1 VRWQHPE
8 RGLVSPGEFIE
19 IAEEN
24 GAILP
29 IGRWVLREA
38 CREAASWSTIDRS
51 VFLCVNVSARE
62 IQQPGFVTAV
72 REALSEAGMAASRL
86 SLEITETALL
96 RATPKTIAT
105 LEELRHLGVRIVIDD
120 FGTGYFS
127 LSHLRQFPVDI
138 LKIASE
144 FVQVPEGDAKTSALA
159 GAIVALGSS
168 LEIRTVAEGIETEDQ
183 AKRMRDLG
191 CAYGQGYHF
200 AQPTP
205 GEEVANGAFDALT
218 GGHRAVTNGTAPTH
232 AFRAPFG
239 GFARRAMASGR
250 GVSPA

>member
-1 VRWQHPE
+1 ML
-8 RGLVSPGEFIE
+8 G
-19 IAEEN
+19 
-24 GAILP
+24 
-29 IGRWVLREA
+29 EA
-38 CREAASWSTIDRS
+38 CREAASWTSIDRS

-72 REALSEAGMAASRL
+72 REALSDAGMPATRL

-96 RATPKTIAT
+96 RATPKTIGT
-105 LEELRHLGVRIVIDD
+105 LEELRQLGVRIVIDD

-144 FVQVPEGDAKTSALA
+144 FVQVPESDAKTSALA
-159 GAIVALGSS
+159 GAIVALGRS

-183 AKRMRDLG
+183 AQRMRGLG

-205 GEEVANGAFDALT
+205 GTEVANGAFDALLPE
-218 GGHRAVTNGTAPTH
+218 GRAAAETRSDRHV
-232 AFRAPFG
+232 FRAPFG
-239 GFARRAMASGR
+239 GFARRSL
-250 GVSPA
+250 PARSEATPAA

>member
-1 VRWQHPE
+1 
-8 RGLVSPGEFIE
+8 
-19 IAEEN
+19 
-24 GAILP
+24 
-29 IGRWVLREA
+29 
-38 CREAASWSTIDRS
+38 

-72 REALSEAGMAASRL
+72 REALSEAGMAATRL

-105 LEELRHLGVRIVIDD
+105 LEDLRHLGVRIVIDD

-144 FVQVPEGDAKTSALA
+144 FVQVSEGDAKTSALA
-159 GAIVALGSS
+159 GAIVALGRS

-183 AKRMRDLG
+183 AQRMRNLG
-191 CAYGQGYHF
+191 CAYGQGYYF
-200 AQPTP
+200 ARPTP
-205 GEEVANGAFDALT
+205 GPEIAAGAFDGLMDVRRRTEGEQPAA
-218 GGHRAVTNGTAPTH
+218 HV
-232 AFRAPFG
+232 FRAPFG
-239 GFARRAMASGR
+239 GFARRSMAPRSD
-250 GVSPA
+250 ATLA